1 MKNYCCTDLHG
12 MYDLWAQIRDY
23 CEDDSKI
30 YFLGDACDRG
40 PDGIKIIQELLNDS
54 RVIYLKGNHEDMLI
68 NAILTIDDH
77 DIFTSR
83 FMMTT
88 WLANGGGA
96 TYDAFMKLSK
106 QEQEEMIEKLQKL
119 PYIIKNNSKLILCHA
134 GVSPASTNDVVN
146 TNDLLWDRNHIID
159 GYEQAFE
166 EEYKDTYVIHGHTP
180 VMNLNHYNL
189 CNYPITINE
198 DEKVVL
204 TDGKESLVTGVT
216 RYCGNHKIDL
226 DFASFYTKTAAL
238 FDLDELKVVKYFTE
252 RR

>member
-1 MKNYCCTDLHG
+1 

-54 RVIYLKGNHEDMLI
+54 RVIYLKGNHEDMLV

-88 WLANGGGA
+88 WLANGGGV
-96 TYDAFMKLSK
+96 TYDAFIKLPK
-106 QEQEEMIEKLQKL
+106 QEQEKIIEKLQKL
-119 PYIIKNNSKLILCHA
+119 PSIVTRNNQKLILCHA
-134 GVSPASTNDVVN
+134 GVSPALTDDEIGI
-146 TNDLLWDRNHIID
+146 NDLLWDRNHIID
-159 GYEQAFE
+159 GYERAFGV
-166 EEYKDTYVIHGHTP
+166 EYKDTYVIHGHTP
-180 VMNLNHYNL
+180 VMNLNDYNHYNYL
-189 CNYPITINE
+189 MTINE
-198 DEKVVL
+198 EEKVIL
-204 TDGKESLVTGVT
+204 TNKKQSLITGVT

-238 FDLDELKVVKYFTE
+238 FDLDEMKVVKYFTE